1 MKDRVLARPVAHQWH
16 LMANVFQNL
25 SFKVSYIQVPPGTR
39 AILNSAPTNHH
50 INQNIYSPVPVLICL
65 PLPVFHL
72 KLAQLRSQVHQCDCN
87 YLAAYG
93 DMVTGIPYSININV
107 CVCRNCKHRVDCKT
121 CNNRSCRRFSNLW
134 FPLKAE
140 GSAETVIHK
149 CPRHLNLNFI
159 WVIYV
164 CS

>member
-1 MKDRVLARPVAHQWH
+1 
-16 LMANVFQNL
+16 MAPDGKCLPEPQFQGL
-25 SFKVSYIQVPPGTR
+25 LHTG
-39 AILNSAPTNHH
+39 PTWKESHSEFCPHH

-93 DMVTGIPYSININV
+93 DIVTGIPYSININV
-107 CVCRNCKHRVDCKT
+107 CVCRNCKHRLDCKT